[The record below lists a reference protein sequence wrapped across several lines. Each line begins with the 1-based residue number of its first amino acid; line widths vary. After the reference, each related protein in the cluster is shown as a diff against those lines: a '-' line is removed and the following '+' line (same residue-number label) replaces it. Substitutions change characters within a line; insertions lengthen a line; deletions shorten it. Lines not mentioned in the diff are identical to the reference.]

1 MEAKRAKVVG
11 ARTVRAKISRRLNMV
26 AGSLKLAVGIG
37 CWRLSRELEECENR
51 LYLLEV
57 CLEPLVFGDGKETWF
72 YKEK

>member
-1 MEAKRAKVVG
+1 
-11 ARTVRAKISRRLNMV
+11 MV

-57 CLEPLVFGDGKETWF
+57 CLEPFVFGDGKETWF